1 VTTTTAAATAA
12 TALRAGLLPARSH
25 PWATAGALAAVGV
38 ALLPL
43 GYLAVRSAEIG
54 GDRLLAE
61 VLTPRVA
68 VLTARSVALAGLVGV
83 LCVALGL
90 GLALLVT
97 RARIPFRRALAVLAA
112 LPLAVPSYV
121 AAYSWVAVTDLWSG
135 ARFDGFWAAVVVLTL
150 YTYPYV
156 FLPVAAALAGADP
169 ATEEVARSLGRTPA
183 ETFREVTL
191 PQVRPALGSGFLLAA
206 LYVLSDFGAV
216 SILRVDTF
224 TRAIFTAFASGFD
237 RVGALGLSNV
247 LVLLSLG
254 LLLLGADRR
263 GGRARYARSSGARP
277 LPRVRLGRA
286 TWPALAAAGGVLAVA
301 LGVPAAALGRWFA
314 AGASRPGAAA
324 EIGEAA
330 AASLGVSLLGALL
343 TTALALPLG
352 LLVARTPTA
361 AVRLLERAAYLA
373 HSLPGVVIGL
383 SLVFFGVNVAY
394 PLYQSV
400 WLLALAYATL
410 FLPLAVGAIAAAAAR
425 APAGVEDAAR
435 SLVGPGAV
443 FRRVT
448 LPLAAPGIGAGAAL
462 VLLACLK
469 ELPATLLLRPTG
481 LDTLATRVWSH
492 TAVEAYAAAA
502 PYAALVVL
510 LAAGPTWALVR
521 GSGLIERTRP

>member
-1 VTTTTAAATAA
+1 M
-12 TALRAGLLPARSH
+12 GPAREH
-25 PWATAGALAAVGV
+25 PWTTAGALAAVAV

-43 GYLAVRSAEIG
+43 AYLAVRSADVGGARLAAEI
-54 GDRLLAE
+54 
-61 VLTPRVA
+61 LTPRVA
-68 VLTARSVALAGLVGV
+68 LLTARSLALAGLVGV
-83 LCVALGL
+83 LCVGLGL

-97 RARIPFRRALAVLAA
+97 RTRVPFRRTLAVLAA

-121 AAYSWVAVTDLWSG
+121 AAYAWVAVADLWSG
-135 ARFDGFWAAVVVLTL
+135 SRFDGFWAAVVVLTL

-156 FLPVAAALAGADP
+156 YLPVAAALVGADP
-169 ATEEVARSLGRTPA
+169 GPEEVARSLGRTPA

-191 PQVRPALGSGFLLAA
+191 PRLRPALVSGFLLAA

-224 TRAIFTAFASGFD
+224 TRAIFTALSSGFD

-254 LLLLGADRR
+254 LLLLGADRSR
-263 GGRARYARSSGARP
+263 GRTRYARSSGARP
-277 LPRVRLGRA
+277 PGRVRLGRA
-286 TWPALAAAGGVLAVA
+286 TAPALIGAGGVLALA
-301 LGVPAAALGRWFA
+301 LGVPGAALGRWLA
-314 AGASRPGAAA
+314 AGASRPGAAS
-324 EIGEAA
+324 EIAAAA

-352 LLVARTPTA
+352 LLVARTPTP
-361 AVRLLERAAYLA
+361 AVLLLERAAYLA
-373 HSLPGVVIGL
+373 HSLPGVVVGL

-400 WLLALAYATL
+400 WLLAVAYAAL
-410 FLPLAVGAIAAAAAR
+410 FLPLAVGAIAAAAGQAT
-425 APAGVEDAAR
+425 AGVEDAAR
-435 SLVGPGAV
+435 SLGATPGAV
-443 FRRVT
+443 FRRLT

-481 LDTLATRVWSH
+481 MDTLATRVWSH
-492 TAVEAYAAAA
+492 TAVEAYAGAA

-510 LAAGPTWALVR
+510 LAAGPTWALVH
-521 GSGLIERTRP
+521 GSGLIGRTHP

>member
-1 VTTTTAAATAA
+1 MRTAP
-12 TALRAGLLPARSH
+12 AGLPVRTH
-25 PWATAGALAAVGV
+25 PWATAGALGAVAV

-43 GYLAVRSAEIG
+43 AYLVVRSAEVG
-54 GDRLLAE
+54 GARLAAE
-61 VLTPRVA
+61 ALTPRVA
-68 VLTARSVALAGLVGV
+68 ALAGRSLALAGLVGV
-83 LCVALGL
+83 LCVGIGL

-97 RARIPFRRALAVLAA
+97 RTRVPLRRTLAVLAA

-121 AAYSWVAVTDLWSG
+121 AAYAWVAVGEGWGG
-135 ARFDGFWAAVVVLTL
+135 ARFDGFGAAVVVLTL

-169 ATEEVARSLGRTPA
+169 APEEVARSLGRTPGQV
-183 ETFREVTL
+183 FREVTL
-191 PQVRPALGSGFLLAA
+191 PQLRPALAAGFLLAA

-224 TRAIFTAFASGFD
+224 TRAIFTAFSSGFD

-254 LLLLGADRR
+254 LILAGADRD
-263 GGRARYARSSGARP
+263 RARLRYARSSAARP
-277 LPRVRLGRA
+277 PGRVGLGRA
-286 TWPALAAAGGVLAVA
+286 TGPALAAALGVLAPA
-301 LGVPAAALGRWFA
+301 LGVPAAALVRWA
-314 AGASRPGAAA
+314 GAGASRPGALA
-324 EIGEAA
+324 ELAEATG
-330 AASLGVSLLGALL
+330 ASLGVALLGALIA
-343 TTALALPLG
+343 TVLALPLG

-361 AVRLLERAAYLA
+361 AVLLLERSAYLA

-383 SLVFFGVNVAY
+383 ALVFFGIRVA
-394 PLYQSV
+394 PSLYQTV
-400 WLLALAYATL
+400 WLLGLAYAAL
-410 FLPLAVGAIAAAAAR
+410 FLPLAVGSIAAAAAQ

-435 SLVGPGAV
+435 SLGAAPGAV
-443 FRRVT
+443 FRRIT
-448 LPLAAPGIGAGAAL
+448 LPLTLPGVGAGAAL

-502 PYAALVVL
+502 PYAALIVL
-510 LAAGPTWALVR
+510 LAALPTWALVR
-521 GSGLIERTRP
+521 GSGLIERSHP

>member
-1 VTTTTAAATAA
+1 M
-12 TALRAGLLPARSH
+12 ARTH
-25 PWATAGALAAVGV
+25 PWATAGAVAAVGV
-38 ALLPL
+38 SLLPL
-43 GYLAVRSAEIG
+43 GYLLLRSADVG
-54 GDRLLAE
+54 GDRLLRE

-68 VLTARSVALAGLVGV
+68 VLAGRSLALAGVVGV

-97 RARIPFRRALAVLAA
+97 RTRVPLRRTLAVLAA

-121 AAYSWVAVTDLWSG
+121 AAYAWVAVSEAWGG

-156 FLPVAAALAGADP
+156 YLPVAAALTGTDP
-169 ATEEVARSLGRTPA
+169 APEEVARSLGRTPA
-183 ETFREVTL
+183 QVFREVTL
-191 PQVRPALGSGFLLAA
+191 PQLRPALASGFLLAA

-224 TRAIFTAFASGFD
+224 TRAIFTAFSSGFD

-247 LVLLSLG
+247 LVLLSLA
-254 LLLLGADRR
+254 LILAGADRFR
-263 GGRARYARSSGARP
+263 ARARYGRSSTARP
-277 LPRVRLGRA
+277 PGRVSLGWA
-286 TWPALAAAGGVLAVA
+286 TGPALAAAAGVLALA
-301 LGVPAAALGRWFA
+301 LGVPAAALVRWAA
-314 AGASRPGAAA
+314 AGASRPGALA
-324 EIGEAA
+324 EIAEATG
-330 AASLGVSLLGALL
+330 ASLGVALLGALL

-361 AVRLLERAAYLA
+361 AVLLAERATYLA

-383 SLVFFGVNVAY
+383 SLVFFGVHVAHG
-394 PLYQSV
+394 LYQTV
-400 WLLALAYATL
+400 WLLGLAYATL
-410 FLPLAVGAIAAAAAR
+410 FLPLAVGAIAASAAQ

-435 SLVGPGAV
+435 SLGASPGAV

-448 LPLAAPGIGAGAAL
+448 WPLTLPGVGAGAAL

-502 PYAALVVL
+502 PYAALIVL
-510 LAAGPTWALVR
+510 LAALPTWVLVR
-521 GSGLIERTRP
+521 GSGLIERSHP